1 MNCAENGV
9 YCGKC
14 CFETEMPLTEEDL
27 RRIESLGYRKEEFSI
42 SFAGIVRLR
51 NVNGKCYFLDE
62 KNRCRIYE
70 HRPEGCRL
78 YPAVFDGEKV
88 VVDKICPK
96 WREVKV
102 SEVVRKRLVKL
113 IEKVYGRKST

>member
-1 MNCAENGV
+1 MNCVENGRF
-9 YCGKC
+9 CGKC
-14 CFETEMPLTEEDL
+14 CFDTEMPLTEEDL
-27 RRIESLGYRKEEFSI
+27 RRIEGLGYVKDEFSI
-42 SFAGIVRLR
+42 RDGETRRLR
-51 NVNGKCYFLDE
+51 NVNGRCYFLDDE
-62 KNRCRIYE
+62 NRCVIYE

-102 SEVVRKRLVKL
+102 CEGAKKRLLRL
-113 IEKVYGRKST
+113 IERVYGFDVF